1 MLIRF
6 CVIQHGANFL
16 PGLEVNMAKERL
28 VTWRAVDHTW
38 KVPKGDTELP
48 LEQMLY
54 ESEAGFLRSE
64 LKDQWLEL
72 FELIS
77 YNFP

>member
-1 MLIRF
+1 
-6 CVIQHGANFL
+6 
-16 PGLEVNMAKERL
+16 MAKERL

-54 ESEAGFLRSE
+54 ESEAGLLRSE
-64 LKDQWLEL
+64 LKDLWLEL

-77 YNFP
+77 HNFP